1 MNIFKANDSIIFE
14 ANLQEQIVGT
24 LKKLYKGKNVSLS
37 DHILFIG
44 ITDTNEYNS
53 LINSDFA
60 SDFQEFVSNDCGYD
74 LRKVEI
80 VDYIKNGWTRIDDD
94 VFIYIFD
101 SNQTDPIVNNVYA
114 EISIYKNTGSLLE
127 KVYRLP
133 SNENGKYFIGRGDE
147 KREND
152 IIIENSPTSEFWE
165 FNKYVRSAHAH
176 ITYQKKEGFL
186 LWADRDGT
194 AAFGS
199 RTRIYRKG
207 EQTPI
212 DVTNENVPQL
222 LCDGDKIE
230 LGKHVVLLFIIV
242 ESK

>member
-1 MNIFKANDSIIFE
+1 MNIFSSNKSISFE
-14 ANLQEQIVGT
+14 ANLQEQIAGT

-37 DHILFIG
+37 DYSLFIG
-44 ITDTNEYNS
+44 ITDTNVYNS
-53 LINSDFA
+53 LINSDFSA
-60 SDFQEFVSNDCGYD
+60 DFQEFVSNDYGYA

-80 VDYIKNGWTRIDDD
+80 VDYIKKGWTKVDED
-94 VFIYIFD
+94 VFIYIFGC
-101 SNQTDPIVNNVYA
+101 NQTAPITKSIYA

-127 KVYRLP
+127 KAYRLS
-133 SNENGKYFIGRGDE
+133 SNENKIYFIGRGDE

-152 IIIENSPTSEFWE
+152 IIIENSPTSHFLEM
-165 FNKYVRSAHAH
+165 NKYVRSAHAH

-212 DVTNENVPQL
+212 DLTNENVPQL
-222 LCDGDKIE
+222 LCDDDKIE
-230 LGKHVVLLFIIV
+230 LGKHVILLFKIV